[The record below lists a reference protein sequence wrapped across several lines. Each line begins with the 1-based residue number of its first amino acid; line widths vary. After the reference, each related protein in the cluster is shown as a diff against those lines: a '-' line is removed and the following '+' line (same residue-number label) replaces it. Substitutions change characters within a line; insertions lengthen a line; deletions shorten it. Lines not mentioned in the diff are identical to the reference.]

1 MWPLPPCFLPAHSS
15 CYVWVS
21 TSVCGIRKRSGSEG
35 IGGLAT
41 LEGAIFGLMGLLLAF
56 TISGAL
62 QRFGDRR
69 QLVIREATAATTAYG
84 RLSLSVSMP
93 AGKEA
98 TKAP

>member
-1 MWPLPPCFLPAHSS
+1 
-15 CYVWVS
+15 
-21 TSVCGIRKRSGSEG
+21 
-35 IGGLAT
+35 
-41 LEGAIFGLMGLLLAF
+41 MGLLLAF

-62 QRFGDRR
+62 QRFDDRR